1 MKNIHKVLVV
11 DDSKLARLTL
21 TRLLRERNLEVV
33 EAGSVAD
40 GLEILNSEAIDA
52 VFMDVMMPEKDGF
65 EGLNIIKNDPRLKH
79 IPCSMYSGD
88 LSIEAQKKAI
98 DSGAQ
103 AYLFKPASGDG
114 IDHVLQALESNIIAE
129 DMRRFT
135 QEGANEAP
143 HDAAQSEMLAT
154 LENRTRNLAR
164 IVTRERKENEAVQK
178 ILEEKINSFLQD
190 MHNVKEQSEHYARE
204 EVERK
209 RTESEL
215 RAQLK
220 STRGKVQTLGIVS
233 IVAALVA
240 IVSLV
245 MQFV

>member
-1 MKNIHKVLVV
+1 MKNIRKVLVV

-21 TRLLRERNLEVV
+21 SRLLRERDLEVI
-33 EAGSVAD
+33 EAGSVSD
-40 GLEILNSEAIDA
+40 GLEILNGEKIDA

-65 EGLNIIKNDPRLKH
+65 EGLNIIKSDPRLSH

-129 DMRRFT
+129 DMRKFT
-135 QEGANEAP
+135 EGNYQED
-143 HDAAQSEMLAT
+143 DAEVSQLLAT
-154 LENRTRNLAR
+154 LDNRTKNLAR
-164 IVTRERKENEAVQK
+164 VVTKERKEKENTYK
-178 ILEEKINSFLQD
+178 LFEERMKLIVND
-190 MHNVKEQSEHYARE
+190 VNTARE
-204 EVERK
+204 LSNDFEREEIERK

-215 RAQLK
+215 RAQLEHM
-220 STRGKVQTLGIVS
+220 RGSVRKLGRLS
-233 IVAALVA
+233 MFSLIVAVVA
-240 IVSLV
+240 IVIH
-245 MQFV
+245 FVL